1 MPHQVVRVTRP
12 PMKGWLLP
20 DAEVS
25 VELWVPVTSWQLL
38 FGVPS

>member
-1 MPHQVVRVTRP
+1 MVRVTRP

-25 VELWVPVTSWQLL
+25 VELCVLVTSWQ
-38 FGVPS
+38 FPVGVPS